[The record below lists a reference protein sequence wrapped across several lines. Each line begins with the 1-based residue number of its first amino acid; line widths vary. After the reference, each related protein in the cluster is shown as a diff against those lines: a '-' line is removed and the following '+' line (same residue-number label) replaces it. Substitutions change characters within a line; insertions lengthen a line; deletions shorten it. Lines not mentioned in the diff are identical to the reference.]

1 MSSNVEVQ
9 RVCQYCGNE
18 FTARKTTTK
27 YCSHK
32 CSQRAYKAR
41 KRAEKL
47 QKSNTETKQIRN
59 KPIEELKVKE
69 FLTVSEVSKLIS
81 CSRQNVYKLINTG
94 KLKATNILEKKT
106 IVRRAD
112 LDNLFTEI
120 PDIETIPERQKQ
132 DINEWKQA
140 GQFEISDCYTL
151 TEVQDKYRI
160 SDRALHEIIKR
171 NNIPK
176 IKKGWYAYVP
186 KTMIDQLF
194 K

>member
-1 MSSNVEVQ
+1 MSSNIKVQ
-9 RVCQYCGNE
+9 RICRYCGKE
-18 FTARKTTTK
+18 FTARTTTTL
-27 YCSHK
+27 YCSHR
-32 CSQRAYKAR
+32 CASAAYKAR